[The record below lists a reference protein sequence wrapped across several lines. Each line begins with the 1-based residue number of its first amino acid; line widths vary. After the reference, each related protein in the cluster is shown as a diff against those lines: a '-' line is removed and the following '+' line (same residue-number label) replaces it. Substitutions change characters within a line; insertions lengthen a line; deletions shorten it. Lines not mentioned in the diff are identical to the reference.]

1 MNTKN
6 TTFKCEITDEAL
18 DAYDE
23 HVKHNPNGMPLYSG
37 KSRSK
42 VYYGYVI
49 HETKTAIIIEVL
61 K

>member
-1 MNTKN
+1 MKQ
-6 TTFKCEITDEAL
+6 TTFKCAITDEAL

-23 HVKHNPNGMPLYSG
+23 HIKHNPNGMPLYSG

-49 HETKTAIIIEVL
+49 HETKTSVIVEEL

>member
-1 MNTKN
+1 MKQ
-6 TTFKCEITDEAL
+6 TTFKCAITDEAL

-37 KSRSK
+37 KSRGK

-49 HETKTAIIIEVL
+49 HETKTSVIVEEL

>member
-1 MNTKN
+1 MKQ

-23 HVKHNPNGMPLYSG
+23 HVKQNPNGMPLYNG
-37 KSRSK
+37 RSRNK
-42 VYYGYVI
+42 VYYSYVI
-49 HETKTAIIIEVL
+49 HETKTSVVVEEL